1 MAQHA
6 GESGLLVA
14 PQRVSPASTRT
25 DAGPPGAGLL
35 CHSRAE
41 ERAWAAAMSPR
52 GEDARALGL
61 TLRSAGA
68 TVGARQRLRP
78 RRGNTQ
84 VTRGVRRDQPAARRA
99 ASAAARQAGRARARP
114 TAAADG
120 AVTRGRRT
128 AIVALPHSTFWL
140 LSRSIQEIV
149 RQIFTPHT
157 TTLSVQFFLR
167 LQLLFQAPATV
178 TLQQLFVRGPW
189 SLVHLA
195 LPRSHACPH
204 TRILHLFA
212 AHALSRGTEVFFP
225 SLIPLPTTRLALEPS
240 STPLLPFAR
249 THRPNAKPA

>member
-1 MAQHA
+1 VAQHA
-6 GESGLLVA
+6 RESGLLVA

-157 TTLSVQFFLR
+157 TTLSVQFF
-167 LQLLFQAPATV
+167 FASATV
-178 TLQQLFVRGPW
+178 VSGPCNCNVTTTVRPW
-189 SLVHLA
+189 TVVFGASGSASLTCVPAHTHSAPICCTRPLTRA
-195 LPRSHACPH
+195 LKCSFPLSSLCP
-204 TRILHLFA
+204 
-212 AHALSRGTEVFFP
+212 P
-225 SLIPLPTTRLALEPS
+225 PD
-240 STPLLPFAR
+240 
-249 THRPNAKPA
+249 

>member
-1 MAQHA
+1 MPERVASWWRHSASARPLLGRMRARPVLGCSATRERRREPGPPRCRHA
-6 GESGLLVA
+6 G
-14 PQRVSPASTRT
+14 
-25 DAGPPGAGLL
+25 
-35 CHSRAE
+35 
-41 ERAWAAAMSPR
+41 
-52 GEDARALGL
+52 
-61 TLRSAGA
+61 AGA

-157 TTLSVQFFLR
+157 TTLSVQFF
-167 LQLLFQAPATV
+167 FASATV
-178 TLQQLFVRGPW
+178 VSGPCNCNVTTTVRPW
-189 SLVHLA
+189 TVVFGASGSASLTCVPAHTHSAPICCTRPLTRA
-195 LPRSHACPH
+195 LKCSFPLSSLCP
-204 TRILHLFA
+204 
-212 AHALSRGTEVFFP
+212 P
-225 SLIPLPTTRLALEPS
+225 PD
-240 STPLLPFAR
+240 
-249 THRPNAKPA
+249 